1 MEELR
6 DGTGDQC
13 RAKVGDNSQISMS
26 PHSRLTDPRGKEGQ
40 EIKEA
45 KESQSV
51 IQDYS
56 PSQTATI
63 FMSPA
68 IPTCKRPSLLC
79 MFDC

>member
-6 DGTGDQC
+6 DSTGDQC

-45 KESQSV
+45 KEKPECDTRLFSKPNCHHLHESSYTYLQK
-51 IQDYS
+51 
-56 PSQTATI
+56 AL
-63 FMSPA
+63 PA
-68 IPTCKRPSLLC
+68 VHV
-79 MFDC
+79 